1 MLPRTAQ
8 GLEMG
13 AARIK
18 SRVNKRGPFIGPHKP
33 FSVVV
38 LQELERHR
46 VNIAFKTLSL
56 YSVSGCDIEKR
67 NHSEAI
73 RRAVEHNKRDDASH
87 HVPPGQI
94 RRELSHLNQVLLGP
108 AGVDAVVNLA
118 ESTFEEFDIVP
129 PRVDSIVCIETV
141 MFPGSLSVPEEF
153 YAWTNDWIRQKF
165 GPVIASDRHLDQR
178 ADHAHTLA
186 LPILN
191 GRLAGNELSSKG
203 NRFEIRH
210 SEFLAAAEARFGSIV
225 RKGHDR
231 KGTKGGSA
239 IGGRPQGGFAK
250 GGLDGAAIG
259 GSSNGGRLLHQPPF
273 LRGSFGPPF
282 GHSIVSLGLELAGDD
297 VPDVEAGQPVRQRN
311 GETAPQIAF
320 ATLDSDTLAE
330 ARSAMVNHEVCRH
343 ESPLDA
349 LDDARACATENPA
362 HGAID
367 LSAALTA
374 RLDRHTGEGLI
385 LQALTLEAAMAGRG
399 WLSLVDID
407 ALALPGLRGLG
418 NRTAFQCLGVL
429 VAAGRI
435 EEGRFFAGTGTP
447 SRGFRTIGPEV
458 ERADLAHRAKQD
470 AQNEASV
477 LAQVSGTWTNATQL
491 AKLKL
496 PGLVRVQVIRE
507 ALDRLVDQGKVER
520 RPGRQRGAWEYR
532 ESTAE

>member
-165 GPVIASDRHLDQR
+165 GPVIA
-178 ADHAHTLA
+178 AWLA
-186 LPILN
+186 M
-191 GRLAGNELSSKG
+191 SC
-203 NRFEIRH
+203 H
-210 SEFLAAAEARFGSIV
+210 
-225 RKGHDR
+225 RKGIDSR
-231 KGTKGGSA
+231 SVTASSLP
-239 IGGRPQGGFAK
+239 RLRQDSVPSFAK
-250 GGLDGAAIG
+250 GTI
-259 GSSNGGRLLHQPPF
+259 
-273 LRGSFGPPF
+273 
-282 GHSIVSLGLELAGDD
+282 EK
-297 VPDVEAGQPVRQRN
+297 VPKGV
-311 GETAPQIAF
+311 PQ
-320 ATLDSDTLAE
+320 
-330 ARSAMVNHEVCRH
+330 
-343 ESPLDA
+343 
-349 LDDARACATENPA
+349 
-362 HGAID
+362 
-367 LSAALTA
+367 
-374 RLDRHTGEGLI
+374 
-385 LQALTLEAAMAGRG
+385 
-399 WLSLVDID
+399 
-407 ALALPGLRGLG
+407 
-418 NRTAFQCLGVL
+418 
-429 VAAGRI
+429 
-435 EEGRFFAGTGTP
+435 
-447 SRGFRTIGPEV
+447 
-458 ERADLAHRAKQD
+458 
-470 AQNEASV
+470 
-477 LAQVSGTWTNATQL
+477 
-491 AKLKL
+491 
-496 PGLVRVQVIRE
+496 
-507 ALDRLVDQGKVER
+507 
-520 RPGRQRGAWEYR
+520 
-532 ESTAE
+532 